1 MECRFLLIWILYL
14 PQVTTS
20 TAQDCLSKRQALSS
34 LHQIQKLL
42 SGQEAS
48 YLQSLRTMKKKISL
62 LQNTITRQVSKLNET
77 CPKLEVPNN
86 GRKLGSIS
94 AVGHEVHFLCEKGF
108 ELVGSETRVCQE
120 SHSWSG
126 QQPFCRNINECAKSP
141 CLNGGT
147 CVDDVNRFVC
157 MCALCSLLSTD
168 WTSQTNSSFSRQPHC
183 ANMQGSTQCTCDEG
197 FQIAGRDNSLCQGPG
212 LATSGLNNVMSLDC
226 LSKRQALSSLHQI
239 QKLLSGQ
246 EASYLQS
253 LRTMKKKIS
262 LLQNTITRQVS
273 KLNETCPKLEVPN
286 NGRKLGSIS
295 AVGHEVHFLCE
306 KGFELVGSE
315 TRVCQESH
323 SWSGQQPFCRNI
335 NECAKSPCLNGGT
348 CVDDV
353 NRFACMCARGW
364 SGTYCQNSVYSYW
377 TSQTNSSFSRQPHCA
392 NMQGSTQCTCDEG
405 FQIAGRDNSLCQ
417 DLDECELYY
426 SGRLPR
432 LCAHA
437 CVNTPGSYRCTC
449 PPGYSLRG
457 DQRNCKDLDECASRQ
472 HNCSRDELCVN
483 TFGGFQCVRPD
494 CPRARQNTNYVK
506 TSLLGWSGTYC
517 QNSVYSYWTSQ
528 TNSSFSRQPHCA
540 NMQGSTQCT
549 CDEGFQIAGRD
560 NSLCQDLDECEL
572 YYSGRLPRLC
582 AHACVNT
589 PGSYRCTCPPGYSLR
604 GDQRNCKDLDECASR
619 QHNCSHDELCV
630 NTFGGFQCVRPD
642 CPRARQNTNYVK
654 TSLLRCERNPCPV
667 DNKACAQAASSISF
681 SYLSLV
687 SNLTVPRVLFR
698 MSAARVH
705 GDSLRFGLLGGRGRG
720 HFSVQRSD
728 RLTGELVLVSPVL
741 GPAVLEAELE
751 MTELE
756 KRTVLA
762 RFISKVTVFIS
773 QYDF

>member
-1 MECRFLLIWILYL
+1 MECQFLLIWILYL

-20 TAQDCLSKRQALSS
+20 TAQ
-34 LHQIQKLL
+34 
-42 SGQEAS
+42 
-48 YLQSLRTMKKKISL
+48 
-62 LQNTITRQVSKLNET
+62 
-77 CPKLEVPNN
+77 
-86 GRKLGSIS
+86 
-94 AVGHEVHFLCEKGF
+94 
-108 ELVGSETRVCQE
+108 
-120 SHSWSG
+120 
-126 QQPFCRNINECAKSP
+126 
-141 CLNGGT
+141 
-147 CVDDVNRFVC
+147 
-157 MCALCSLLSTD
+157 
-168 WTSQTNSSFSRQPHC
+168 
-183 ANMQGSTQCTCDEG
+183 
-197 FQIAGRDNSLCQGPG
+197 
-212 LATSGLNNVMSLDC
+212 DC

-405 FQIAGRDNSLCQ
+405 FQIAGRDNSRCQ

-494 CPRARQNTNYVK
+494 CPRARQNT
-506 TSLLGWSGTYC
+506 S
-517 QNSVYSYWTSQ
+517 
-528 TNSSFSRQPHCA
+528 
-540 NMQGSTQCT
+540 
-549 CDEGFQIAGRD
+549 
-560 NSLCQDLDECEL
+560 
-572 YYSGRLPRLC
+572 
-582 AHACVNT
+582 
-589 PGSYRCTCPPGYSLR
+589 
-604 GDQRNCKDLDECASR
+604 
-619 QHNCSHDELCV
+619 
-630 NTFGGFQCVRPD
+630 
-642 CPRARQNTNYVK
+642 YVK

-687 SNLTVPRVLFR
+687 SNLSVPRVLFR